1 VTDLGPIAKEL
12 AKLIRV
18 LSSDKDGEVV
28 AAWRGIMRKLLT
40 IGADVHDLADRVEK
54 PGGEISDA
62 DMEKIYKAG
71 VEEGQRQ
78 EKQARAVARGN
89 GSSANFPSAQD
100 MAVFCHQRYDN
111 LRSEWEREFVT
122 NMAAWTRTVRP
133 LSPKQQQHLE
143 KIYIKLGGRI

>member
-1 VTDLGPIAKEL
+1 MTDLGPIAKEL

-28 AAWRGIMRKLLT
+28 AAWHGVIRKLKS
-40 IGADVHDLADRVEK
+40 IGADLHDLAERIEK
-54 PGGEISDA
+54 PSGEISDA

-71 VEEGQRQ
+71 VDEGQRQ
-78 EKQARAVARGN
+78 ERQARAVARSN

-100 MAVFCHQRYDN
+100 MAMFCFTKRAS
-111 LRSEWEREFVT
+111 LRNPWELEFID
-122 NMAAWTRTVRP
+122 NMAAWTRTIRP
-133 LSPKQQQHLE
+133 LSPKQQAHLE